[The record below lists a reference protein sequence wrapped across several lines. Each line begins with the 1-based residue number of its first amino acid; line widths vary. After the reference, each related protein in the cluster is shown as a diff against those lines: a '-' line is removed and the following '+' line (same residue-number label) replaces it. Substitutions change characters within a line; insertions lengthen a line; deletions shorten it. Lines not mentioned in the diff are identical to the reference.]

1 MLNRRNRKDFG
12 AVDIVGL
19 CIMFMLFALYI
30 LKNYN
35 II

>member
-1 MLNRRNRKDFG
+1 MLNRRTGKDFG